1 MTVSEDT
8 TTTCFQMKGASFTL
22 PTLRLHS
29 LDYAKLSVALDE
41 KIQQAPNFFKQAP
54 IVLDLQPVSQFQDF
68 IDLNQI
74 AATIKNKGLIL
85 VGIRGAN
92 AAVQQSAREAG
103 LAILPESKNERVAP
117 EITAAKKA
125 ISPETSE
132 SAQSETK
139 LTSTKLITQPVRSG
153 QQIYAP
159 GGDLVVLAQVS
170 HGAELLAD
178 GNIHVYAPLRGRALA
193 GINGDKNAIIYC
205 QSLEAELI
213 SVAGQYRI
221 SEDYK
226 DSMWKMQA
234 LIQLKDDRLQI
245 GQI

>member
-1 MTVSEDT
+1 MTVSEDA

-68 IDLNQI
+68 IDLHQI
-74 AATIKNKGLIL
+74 AATIKKKGLIL

-92 AAVQQSAREAG
+92 AAIQHAAREAG
-103 LAILPESKNERVAP
+103 LAILPESKNERSTPEVTTAKKVSP
-117 EITAAKKA
+117 EI
-125 ISPETSE
+125 SE
-132 SAQSETK
+132 SAQPEAK
-139 LTSTKLITQPVRSG
+139 ITSTKLITQPVRSG

-245 GQI
+245 SQI